1 MAVLATLAGTIMFIP
16 KAIALA
22 SFSAAVLLCGCRS
35 NVVSFKKDVHP
46 VLEHNCAVCH
56 SPGGIGYEMSGFS
69 VQSYATLMKGS
80 KFGPLVI
87 PGSSQQS
94 NLIWLLR
101 HGAHPSMNMP
111 KICEHLAATDGK
123 CAVASQYARRLP
135 TRQVTMISKWIDQ
148 GARDN

>member
-1 MAVLATLAGTIMFIP
+1 MFIP
-16 KAIALA
+16 KAIALVA
-22 SFSAAVLLCGCRS
+22 LSAAALLGGCRS
-35 NVVSFKKDVHP
+35 ERVSFKQDVRP

-56 SPGGIGYEMSGFS
+56 SPGGIGYEISGFS

-87 PGSSQQS
+87 PGSSRQS

-111 KICEHLAATDGK
+111 KMCKHLVTADRK
-123 CAVASQYARRLP
+123 CAVASEHARRLP
-135 TRQVTMISKWIDQ
+135 GSQVNMIAKWIDQ